1 VPATKAHTLLD
12 EIQQDRIELPDHPSG
27 EPLAGLGKRLRSHLT
42 LEIGRSLEVGAES
55 VEFLLDAATRA
66 GEHKRQQF
74 RERQVAIAEKDGG

>member
-1 VPATKAHTLLD
+1 
-12 EIQQDRIELPDHPSG
+12 
-27 EPLAGLGKRLRSHLT
+27 
-42 LEIGRSLEVGAES
+42 LEVGAES

>member
-27 EPLAGLGKRLRSHLT
+27 EPLAGLGKRLRSRLT